1 MIIFKKINRNNIDI
15 ILIRITYINMAS
27 QEGSSQPNKRL
38 TRYSDAMANEYL
50 LSKNVQNM

>member
-15 ILIRITYINMAS
+15 ILICITYINMAS
-27 QEGSSQPNKRL
+27 QEGSSQPKNRL

>member
-15 ILIRITYINMAS
+15 ILIRIIYINMAS
-27 QEGSSQPNKRL
+27 QEGSSQPKKRL

>member
-38 TRYSDAMANEYL
+38 ARYSDAMANEYL